1 MVVEFRT
8 PPFSLPPESS
18 PPSRANQVPSTD
30 NAPAQTLPLA
40 HLSGQQILDQ
50 LLAIALEKK
59 VPRVAGSEVDKEALR
74 S

>member
-1 MVVEFRT
+1 MVVEFH
-8 PPFSLPPESS
+8 
-18 PPSRANQVPSTD
+18 